1 MDRACQPS
9 EGSSKA
15 KQVCLQ
21 RGIQM
26 QNQLAVAPRRPRGP
40 RCDWQG
46 RAQRRRL
53 AAKSVGGSVQ
63 GRSCQGQEGGR
74 QAGVRPRE
82 KESKEQ
88 GQARSVCLSA
98 KPILRA
104 GRQGGKP
111 LFGRKNHRDAGKES
125 PACPLSL
132 GGRGEQGWLAD
143 QCAVRPRR
151 SGPGSLSARA
161 QAARRLP
168 PTSSEPG
175 RGGGEE
181 KDAAL
186 LAGHRTGTEAKATP
200 AAWLGVLGLVPR
212 CLSRVNPAH
221 WLRGRPIGL
230 EGEEQAG
237 FALVAEGSC
246 GRRLVQVQAQAQA
259 RRCVRASGSA
269 TLSEG
274 RAARRGLLGGGC

>member
-175 RGGGEE
+175 RGGGGEGRCFARRSPHRDRG
-181 KDAAL
+181 KGHPSS
-186 LAGHRTGTEAKATP
+186 LAGGAWARP
-200 AAWLGVLGLVPR
+200 AVPV
-212 CLSRVNPAH
+212 SRQSRS
-221 WLRGRPIGL
+221 L
-230 EGEEQAG
+230 
-237 FALVAEGSC
+237 AE
-246 GRRLVQVQAQAQA
+246 
-259 RRCVRASGSA
+259 
-269 TLSEG
+269 
-274 RAARRGLLGGGC
+274 RAANRA